1 MKLSPSSLRSVF
13 FHKDYTSGNVLM
25 EASVFT
31 LGRQIKRRASSFP
44 QSQVMLLQ
52 IPHYVSQVFPQA
64 SRILSL
70 YPATLS
76 FSILSASHLFIK
88 LKGNRNIK

>member
-1 MKLSPSSLRSVF
+1 MKLSSSSLRSVF

-44 QSQVMLLQ
+44 RSQVMLLQ
-52 IPHYVSQVFPQA
+52 IPHYVSKFSPKQAGFFP
-64 SRILSL
+64 
-70 YPATLS
+70 
-76 FSILSASHLFIK
+76 FIQQHCPSQFCQ
-88 LKGNRNIK
+88 LHICL